1 MTGKFLRVG
10 VTGGIGSGKSTVC
23 AIFQSLGRTLLPAD
37 LIAREVI
44 ETNDVVRNKI
54 RNLFGEGSFG
64 PDGTLDRPR
73 LANIV
78 FADPRARGKLD
89 AIVHP
94 EVFRELERRIGDLPE
109 EQKRPYVLIE
119 AALIFE
125 TGMQKRLDRVIVV
138 SASEEVRIARV
149 VARDGST
156 RGEVVRRMHAQVS
169 AARAAALADF
179 VIVNEQ
185 NATGLETKVRFV
197 DSLLSRI

>member
-1 MTGKFLRVG
+1 MKDDFLRVG

-44 ETNDVVRNKI
+44 ETNDAVRRKI
-54 RNLFGEGSFG
+54 RNVFGDDSFG

-73 LANIV
+73 LADIV

-94 EVFRELERRIGDLPE
+94 EVFRELERRIGELPV
-109 EQKRPYVLIE
+109 EQRKPYVLIE

-138 SASEEVRIARV
+138 SASEEIRIARV
-149 VARDGST
+149 VARDGCT
-156 RGEVVRRMHAQVS
+156 PGDAVRRMRAQVS
-169 AARAAALADF
+169 PARAVALADF
-179 VIVNEQ
+179 VIINEQ
-185 NATGLETKVRFV
+185 NATGLDIKVRFV